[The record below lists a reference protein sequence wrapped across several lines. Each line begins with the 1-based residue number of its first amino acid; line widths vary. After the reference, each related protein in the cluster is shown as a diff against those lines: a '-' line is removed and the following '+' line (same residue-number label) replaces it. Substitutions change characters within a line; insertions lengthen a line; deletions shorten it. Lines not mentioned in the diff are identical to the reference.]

1 MSTTPNAFGNFLGNA
16 TPFLSN
22 YASVAS
28 TWGTFVKPGGR
39 IAAYVRSTGAQDG
52 EDHFAASGLLV
63 TSINE
68 GLKRCRGGMNDI
80 VLCLPGHTET
90 YSSSGSVWANL
101 VAGAQIIGCGMPGA
115 TNNPN
120 ITLSHT
126 GASIALNVAN
136 VTLAGFN
143 INSATA
149 AVTGALVVTAA
160 GATVSG
166 NFMSFT
172 GALGANAAIT
182 CTGSANFSFLSNY
195 VAATTTLTIVNVTGA
210 GSTDLMILGN
220 AFRQTNSS
228 GTSANYVALANTAGI
243 SGVVGYNVGKTAASL
258 TTPGTGFSLDGA
270 SIKTNVINV
279 ENYCTDGDV
288 GTASVIAT
296 GATAA

>member
-1 MSTTPNAFGNFLGNA
+1 MSTTPNAWGNFLSSP
-16 TPFLSN
+16 TPFLQN
-22 YASVAS
+22 YASTAS

-68 GLKRCRGGMNDI
+68 GLKRCRSGQNDI

-90 YSSSGSVWANL
+90 YSTTGAVWANL
-101 VAGAQIIGCGMPGA
+101 VAGAQIIGCGQPGA

-149 AVTGALVVTAA
+149 AVTGAVVVTGA
-160 GATVSG
+160 GCTLAS

-182 CTGSANFSFLSNY
+182 VTGSANFMMFSNY
-195 VAATTTLTIVNVTGA
+195 VAATTTLTLVNVTGA
-210 GSTDLMILGN
+210 GSTDLMIMGN
-220 AFRQTNSS
+220 GFRQTNAA
-228 GTSANYVALANTAGI
+228 GTSANYVTLANTAGI
-243 SGVVGYNVGKTAASL
+243 SGVVGFNWGKTAASL
-258 TTPGTGFSLDGA
+258 TTPGTGFSLNGA
-270 SIKTNVINV
+270 NIITAVANL
-279 ENYCTDGDV
+279 ENYCVDGDV
-288 GTASVIAT
+288 GTALVIAT